1 MTSEVSIVR
10 PGGSARRPRVVLLAE
25 QRLVG
30 DAVRAALSSHS
41 LEVVSIGWPDS
52 RRPTPTIRRALASLR
67 PNAGIVFGD
76 LDDPRRRAHARM
88 LVSTVPLRWV
98 LVVSHHDDVSWGD
111 LVAAGATLLPTSIS
125 LDDLSTSLA
134 RLMAGVELMPQHD
147 RDQLVRDWRVLRD
160 EMDQVAGRLGR
171 LTPREA
177 EVLELL
183 SAGMSVRAIASLGE
197 VAEATVRTQVKAVLR
212 KLEVNSQ
219 LAAVALV
226 QRARPDVPHQRTSHT
241 LS

>member
-1 MTSEVSIVR
+1 
-10 PGGSARRPRVVLLAE
+10 VLLAE

-30 DAVRAALSSHS
+30 DAVQAALSSRS
-41 LEVVSIGWPDS
+41 MEVVTIGWPDL
-52 RRPTPTIRRALASLR
+52 RRPTPSVLRALTALR
-67 PNAGIVFGD
+67 PVAGIVFGD
-76 LDDPRRRAHARM
+76 LEDPRRRAQARM

-111 LVAAGATLLPTSIS
+111 LVGAGATLLPTSIS
-125 LDDLSTSLA
+125 LDDLSSSLS
-134 RLMAGVELMPQHD
+134 RLMAGAELMPPD
-147 RDQLVRDWRVLRD
+147 RREQIVRDWRVMRD
-160 EMDQVAGRLGR
+160 EMARLAGRLER

-177 EVLELL
+177 EVLGLL
-183 SAGMSVRAIASLGE
+183 SSGLSVKEIAVRDE

-226 QRARPDVPHQRTSHT
+226 RGIRPDTLLRQRGPQPH
-241 LS
+241 